1 MAQFKLL
8 RHDAIID
15 LGYSCTQC
23 VLEQHKKLKTLK
35 NVKPSNFLQLTK
47 IFKSSHVDF
56 WDQTRE
62 YQIRNRVQ
70 CLCGCT

>member
-35 NVKPSNFLQLTK
+35 NVKPSVSVCFSYTL
-47 IFKSSHVDF
+47 I
-56 WDQTRE
+56 
-62 YQIRNRVQ
+62 
-70 CLCGCT
+70 